1 MDYAL
6 DDPRRLAEL
15 LSPAQLRHAKR
26 DLMLHYERCLELDRQ
41 YQHELELAG
50 GSLGRR
56 WPTAPVWPPFPNG
69 YRALPCGAR
78 TRAGT
83 PCKQIGIFANGRC
96 KFHGGLST
104 GPRTEEGRR
113 RARANLRVGPNL
125 MAK

>member
-15 LSPAQLRHAKR
+15 LSPAELRRAKR
-26 DLMLHYERCLELDRQ
+26 DLMRHYERCLELSEQ
-41 YQHELELAG
+41 YQRERELAC
-50 GSLGRR
+50 GSLSR
-56 WPTAPVWPPFPNG
+56 WPRAPVWPPFPNG

-83 PCKQIGIFANGRC
+83 PCKQIDIFPNGRC
-96 KFHGGLST
+96 KFHGGMST

-113 RARANLRVGPNL
+113 RARANLKVGPKP